1 MDTIWLVLSILGGVA
16 SDRWAGHAI
25 DTPVQRNGDVC
36 FKKVQGK
43 YGDSRCAKLD
53 SWIPQSFPGA
63 AMHVWDRSGGTF
75 RHAKLDPSDWLRS
88 VMPDTSG
95 HGDVVQNGKF
105 GTFLKFNIK
114 VLGGEWLYCQINWD
128 DNGQAIVTY
137 LMEEAFGRHLVS
149 KSKSADNF
157 CKLLSTTPLNGT
169 FEVTLKRRTLSENEG
184 RQYTNWYVWI
194 NREDSP
200 LEDARRQRWIDSD
213 TERNGS
219 NEERGDDNGPANTIS
234 PTPFEDATE

>member
-1 MDTIWLVLSILGGVA
+1 MD
-16 SDRWAGHAI
+16 
-25 DTPVQRNGDVC
+25 
-36 FKKVQGK
+36 
-43 YGDSRCAKLD
+43 
-53 SWIPQSFPGA
+53 SFLFDAQA
-63 AMHVWDRSGGTF
+63 ALDRSKK
-75 RHAKLDPSDWLRS
+75 RSERPVRS
-88 VMPDTSG
+88 VGDTVTIE
-95 HGDVVQNGKF
+95 DVDRFRFQNGKF

-114 VLGGEWLYCQINWD
+114 VLGGEWLYCQTNWD

-219 NEERGDDNGPANTIS
+219 NEERGDDNSPANTIS